1 MKNRFVQLS
10 IVCFTL
16 VFAALLAAPASAQQG
31 PVFPDSPVETIEQAD
46 GSVIEV
52 YSAVVQNI
60 RGNRVTVRFPNGQRH
75 TYNPPRDFRFEVNGQ
90 MMRVQDMVR
99 GQTLRA
105 YVTRHPELGHS
116 LVQVDNTDAD
126 MPVYTPVVQPE
137 PMTDEL
143 PATASNLPLTGLL
156 GGLLLALG
164 AIGFGIRRR
173 LN

>member
-1 MKNRFVQLS
+1 MKSRFTQLG

-16 VFAALLAAPASAQQG
+16 LFAALLAAPVSAQQN
-31 PVFPDSPVETIEQAD
+31 PIFLDSPVETITQDD
-46 GSVIEV
+46 GSVVEV
-52 YSAVVQNI
+52 YSAVVQNV

-75 TYNPPRDFRFEVNGQ
+75 TYNPPRDFKFDVNGE
-90 MMRVQDMVR
+90 MKGVQDMVR

-105 YVTRHPELGHS
+105 YVTRHPEAGHS
-116 LVQVDNTDAD
+116 LVQVDNSNAD